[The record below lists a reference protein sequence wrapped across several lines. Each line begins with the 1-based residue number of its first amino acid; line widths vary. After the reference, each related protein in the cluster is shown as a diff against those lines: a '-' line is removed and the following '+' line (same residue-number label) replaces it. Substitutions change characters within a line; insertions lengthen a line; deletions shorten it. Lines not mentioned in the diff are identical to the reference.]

1 MEKLY
6 DKFGKSLPKGTVI
19 FNEGESGSEMFI
31 IHQGKVRISKKA
43 RSIETTLA
51 ELSKGDFFG
60 EMAILEKGPR
70 SASAVAV
77 TDLKVLVLDEKTFE
91 SLLMSNPNVALRMMK
106 KMAERLRSADQ
117 RIETLLFKDATSK
130 VVDMISKIANKK
142 GKESDKGMVVK
153 ITVSDLAGRV
163 GLDVDKTR
171 SVLDSLVERKF
182 LLLADDQLTIRKP
195 KSLGKILS
203 YIELKEQLGDI
214 I

>member
-6 DKFGKSLPKGTVI
+6 DKFGKSIPKGTVI
-19 FNEGESGSEMFI
+19 FNEGESGDDMFI
-31 IHQGKVRISKKA
+31 IHEGKVKISKKA

-60 EMAILEKGPR
+60 EMAILERGTR
-70 SASAVAV
+70 SATAVAL

-130 VVDMISKIANKK
+130 VVDMISKIANEK
-142 GKESDKGMVVK
+142 GIESDKGMVVK

-163 GLDVDKTR
+163 GLDIDKTR
-171 SVLDSLVERKF
+171 NVLDSLVERKF
-182 LLLADDQLTIRKP
+182 LLLGDDQLTIRNP
-195 KSLGKILS
+195 KSLNKILS